1 VSGIAFDRG
10 ARGPLESTVLRGVQQ
25 GVSRAFP
32 TLQPMTRSL
41 AIALLLLLPAL
52 ALAQTPAQPAASAPA
67 GDPVK
72 GREKTRMCEG
82 CHGIEGWRT
91 AFPEVYR
98 VPKLGGQHEAY
109 IAAALKEY
117 KSGARSHPSM
127 RAIAGGLT
135 DDDIANLAAYY
146 AQGGVKTASQ

>member
-1 VSGIAFDRG
+1 
-10 ARGPLESTVLRGVQQ
+10 
-25 GVSRAFP
+25 
-32 TLQPMTRSL
+32 MTRSL

-52 ALAQTPAQPAASAPA
+52 AFAQTPAQPAASAPT

-72 GREKTRMCEG
+72 GREMTRMCEG

-109 IAAALKEY
+109 LVAALKAY
-117 KSGARSHPSM
+117 KSGDRSHPSM
-127 RAIAGGLT
+127 RAIVGSLSDA
-135 DDDIANLAAYY
+135 DIANLAAYY
-146 AQGGVKTASQ
+146 AKGGIQTASNK